1 VFECFAH
8 RSGTVRR
15 CGLGRVGV
23 ALLEWVCPCWRKCG
37 TVEVGFEV
45 FYAQAMPSVEHSLL
59 LLLVNQD
66 LELLTPSAP
75 CLLARCHGS
84 RHDDNGLNL

>member
-1 VFECFAH
+1 M
-8 RSGTVRR
+8 
-15 CGLGRVGV
+15 
-23 ALLEWVCPCWRKCG
+23 
-37 TVEVGFEV
+37 EVGFEV